1 MTGFLQALGFG
12 TPLALL
18 GLIALPIIW
27 WLLRFTPPRPRQL
40 AFPPIRIL
48 LGLPNQQETPDKTP
62 WWLLLLRLALAALF
76 ILAVAQPFLQPKGG
90 SILPVGHRLII
101 VDDGWAAAANWEKHQ
116 AHLQEVLEQARLEG
130 SAVTLTGTTPTTLP
144 LNNIAEP
151 ARDALETARLMK
163 PVAQFTNRSAL
174 LEKLRDP
181 GVKDVTSVVWLSD
194 GLDTNGGQ
202 KFVDGLRELFPAAQ
216 LRVTIPDTKNLPLAL
231 SKLAVQ
237 GSDITTTVL
246 KSASQT
252 NGPTNVIVQA
262 INGRTLLELPV
273 DFAGANEKQIVINLP
288 TTLRNEIQSIGISG
302 QAHAGARQL
311 FDDRWRKRTI
321 ALQGNEAREQAQP
334 LLSPLHY
341 LRRGLE
347 PFAELYEPQ
356 TDAELSGLMDAGLSM
371 LVLADIGQIPEQTK
385 TRLEQW
391 INGGGILLRFAGPRL
406 AAATD
411 DLLPVKLREG
421 DRTLGSALSWE
432 VPQGLAAFPEA
443 SPFAGLVIDPKITV
457 TRQVLAEPD
466 PEISDRTWAS
476 LTDGTPLVTAQK
488 RGKGLIVLF
497 HVTSNASWSNLPLSG
512 LFLSMLQKVAGLDAT
527 ATSANTTA
535 SSDAFYIPRMLLA
548 GNGELV
554 SADGNAPP
562 IAAIDIE
569 SSNPRLFQA
578 PGLYVRQGRE
588 RAINLGIGAADL
600 KALPASLNGAS
611 VQAYEAQPRSNL
623 APLVFA
629 AAAVLFLLDCLA
641 TLLLGGGLRRAR
653 PALAVLAL
661 LALVPLLPPP
671 AHAEDA
677 PVADADMQAALNSR
691 LAYVKTGDAE
701 IDETSRTGLRGLTIY
716 VTDRTSASLAEANGI
731 DIEKDEIVFYPLL
744 YWPVRETEVPL
755 SDIARSKVA
764 NYLKNGGTIFFDTR
778 DGGLSTSEGG
788 GAIRSLLQNL
798 DLPPLEPTPDKHVL
812 TRSFYLLDNFPG
824 RFEGPRPWVEAE
836 SDSESASPG
845 TADGVSTVIIGSND
859 YAAAWA
865 IDDTGQPLYAVVPG
879 SDRQRE
885 FAIRTGINVV
895 MYALTGNYKADQ
907 VHVPAL
913 LERLGQ

>member
-1 MTGFLQALGFG
+1 MNGFLQALGFG

-18 GLIALPIIW
+18 GLVALPIIW

-90 SILPVGHRLII
+90 SILPAGHRLVI
-101 VDDGWAAAANWEKHQ
+101 VDDGWAAAANWNQHK
-116 AHLQEVLEQARLEG
+116 AYLQGVLEQARLEG
-130 SAVTLTGTTPTTLP
+130 SAVTLIGTTPTTLP
-144 LNNIAEP
+144 LNKIAEP
-151 ARDALETARLMK
+151 ARDALESARLMRPMAK
-163 PVAQFTNRSAL
+163 STDRPAL
-174 LEKLRDP
+174 LAKLRDP
-181 GVKDVTSVVWLSD
+181 GLKGVSSVLWLSD
-194 GLDTNGGQ
+194 GLETAGGQ
-202 KFVDGLRELFPAAQ
+202 KFIDGLRELFPAAQ

-231 SKLAVQ
+231 RKLAVQ
-237 GSDITTTVL
+237 GNDITTTVI
-246 KSASQT
+246 KSTSQVS
-252 NGPTNVIVQA
+252 GPTSVIVQA

-273 DFAGANEKQIVINLP
+273 EFAGANEKQVVINLP
-288 TTLRNEIQSIGISG
+288 TTLRNEIQSIGIAG

-311 FDDRWRKRTI
+311 FDDRWRRRTI
-321 ALQGNEAREQAQP
+321 ALQGNETREQAQP

-356 TDAELSGLMDAGLSM
+356 TDAELSSLMDSGLSM
-371 LVLADIGQIPEQTK
+371 LVLADIGQFPEQAK
-385 TRLEQW
+385 VRLEQW
-391 INGGGILLRFAGPRL
+391 ISGGGILLRFAGPRL

-443 SPFAGLVIDPKITV
+443 SPFAGLLIDPKITV

-476 LTDGTPLVTAQK
+476 LSDGTPLVTAQK

-527 ATSANTTA
+527 ATSASTA
-535 SSDAFYIPRMLLA
+535 TSSDAFYVPRMLLT

-562 IAAIDIE
+562 LAASEIE
-569 SSNPRLFQA
+569 SDSALPFRA

-588 RAINLGIGAADL
+588 RAINLGIAAGDL
-600 KALPASLNGAS
+600 KALPATFSGAT
-611 VQAYEAQPRSNL
+611 VQAYEAQPRRDL

-629 AAAVLFLLDCLA
+629 AAAVLFLVDCLA
-641 TLLLGGGLRRAR
+641 TLLLGGGFRRTR
-653 PALAVLAL
+653 PALAVLVF
-661 LALVPLLPPP
+661 LAFIPLSPPP
-671 AHAEDA
+671 SLAEDA
-677 PVADADMQAALNSR
+677 PIADADMQAALNSR
-691 LAYVKTGDAE
+691 LAYVKIGDSE
-701 IDETSRTGLRGLTIY
+701 IDETSRTGLRGLTVF
-716 VTDRTSASLAEANGI
+716 VTDRTSAALSEPNGI

-744 YWPVRETEVPL
+744 YWPVRDSEVPL
-755 SDIARSKVA
+755 SDVARNKVA

-778 DGGLSTSEGG
+778 DGGVSTSEGG
-788 GAIRSLLQNL
+788 GAIRTLLQNL
-798 DLPPLEPTPDKHVL
+798 DLPPLEPTPEKHVL